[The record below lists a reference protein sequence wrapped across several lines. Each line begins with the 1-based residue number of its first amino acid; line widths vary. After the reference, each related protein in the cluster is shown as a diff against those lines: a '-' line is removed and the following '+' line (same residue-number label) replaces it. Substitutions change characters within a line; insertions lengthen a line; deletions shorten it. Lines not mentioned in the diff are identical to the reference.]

1 MTATPKKKK
10 KKKGYRWTC
19 LQNRNTLTDFENKLM
34 VTKRTGLGEGWTGG
48 LGLAY
53 AHTVVCGMTGQ
64 LGPDV

>member
-1 MTATPKKKK
+1 
-10 KKKGYRWTC
+10 
-19 LQNRNTLTDFENKLM
+19 M

-64 LGPDV
+64 QGPAVQHGNSTQYFVIIDVGKESEKEWMCVYV